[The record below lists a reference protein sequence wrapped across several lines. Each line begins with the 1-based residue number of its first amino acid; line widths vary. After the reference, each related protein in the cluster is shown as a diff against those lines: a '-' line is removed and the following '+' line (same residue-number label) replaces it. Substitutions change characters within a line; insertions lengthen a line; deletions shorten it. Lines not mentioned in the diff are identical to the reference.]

1 MKLLKSALVLL
12 LFVSA
17 SSISWGQSS
26 PELQMNYSNFEKINK
41 VEIYP
46 NPTVDFINVE
56 IKNSTLKDPKIEI
69 FNIIGNAVEVEIEKT
84 SNNNYQV
91 NVKNLPSGYYLVTIK
106 DDGAL
111 IKDMYKFLKR

>member
-1 MKLLKSALVLL
+1 MKLLKSGLILL
-12 LFVSA
+12 LFISA
-17 SSISWGQSS
+17 SSISWGQST

-56 IKNSTLKDPKIEI
+56 IKNSSLNDPKIEI
-69 FNIIGNAVEVEIEKT
+69 FNIIGNAIAVEIEKT
-84 SNNNYQV
+84 SDNKYQV

-106 DDGAL
+106 DNGTL
-111 IKDMYKFLKR
+111 IKDMFKFLKR